1 MMQPLSYTIN
11 DQKRFWMNM
20 RNYQMLK
27 KTGSLLAQVKD
38 GNNSYKLE
46 NEIRQIVS
54 KQEEL
59 KQEEKLQ
66 ETKSLIK
73 LI

>member
-27 KTGSLLAQVKD
+27 KTGSLLAQIKD

-46 NEIRQIVS
+46 SEIRQIVS
-54 KQEEL
+54 KQEKL

-66 ETKSLIK
+66 ETKSPIK

>member
-27 KTGSLLAQVKD
+27 KTGSLLAQIKD

-46 NEIRQIVS
+46 SEIRQIVS
-54 KQEEL
+54 KKEEL
-59 KQEEKLQ
+59 KQEEQLQ
-66 ETKSLIK
+66 ETKSPIK
-73 LI
+73 FI

>member
-27 KTGSLLAQVKD
+27 KTGSLLAQIKD

-46 NEIRQIVS
+46 SEIRQTVS
-54 KQEEL
+54 KQEKL

-66 ETKSLIK
+66 ETKSPIK

>member
-66 ETKSLIK
+66 ETKSPIK

>member
-38 GNNSYKLE
+38 GNNLYKLE

-66 ETKSLIK
+66 ETKSPIK